1 MPKCAV
7 LLTVSRASKD
17 AIDLPLIGAPAQW
30 PSEAAY
36 SSSSAIFTNRDHSAA
51 MQMSLIRRLSDRPS
65 LTLSRR
71 HSASLSWHNWR
82 FNSGGGKAVMRHGA
96 PGASLESGPKSS
108 QARIHAHAAQ
118 LRRPRA
124 NAAAI
129 PWCPRPPVRHP
140 KSSAAFRDDRPGTG
154 KFECVRRFDRA
165 RRQCRLPAFVDR
177 TGSPVIRCSP
187 VLANDQTL
195 TFETHP
201 CTKP

>member
-1 MPKCAV
+1 
-7 LLTVSRASKD
+7 
-17 AIDLPLIGAPAQW
+17 
-30 PSEAAY
+30 
-36 SSSSAIFTNRDHSAA
+36 
-51 MQMSLIRRLSDRPS
+51 
-65 LTLSRR
+65 
-71 HSASLSWHNWR
+71 
-82 FNSGGGKAVMRHGA
+82 MRHGA

-154 KFECVRRFDRA
+154 KFECVRRYDRA

-201 CTKP
+201 APSLSTVPAIGVSIISILVHPVDQAGKLEARLPDGEGVHVRLAALPLGSVSNSRICYWHSLSALWLDGHHCHRVQQHRSPLH